1 MANGERQIALQFG
14 AGKIGRGLFA
24 QLFTRAGLEVVFVE
38 ARAEIVASLQR
49 HRACWIEWVDGERE
63 MIAPVRALH
72 TEQREAVAE
81 ACMQAVIAATAVGV
95 NVLPSVAPLLAQGLR
110 RRAAQHKLPFNILLG
125 ENDLHA
131 DQVLREA
138 LLSDK
143 SDGTDMAELLEA
155 VGLVRCVV
163 GRQVVAELP
172 GDPPGVRA
180 DRYDRL
186 LIDADAVRGELPSI
200 EGLQLVRPF
209 ESYFLRKLYVHNGLH
224 ALIAYLG
231 AEKGYATIQQA
242 LNDPAIR
249 ALFERAARALEHALL
264 EAFPFDPDEHHLAI
278 AEMVARIQ
286 HPHLDDPISRVAR
299 EPLRKLRP
307 EDRLVGAYR
316 LLQAQGEDSEP
327 FRQAILAALNY
338 YDPNDPESVQLRAWV
353 QQLGI
358 EGVLQEWCRIS

>member
-1 MANGERQIALQFG
+1 MRAIALQFG

-38 ARAEIVASLQR
+38 ARPGLVCSLQQ
-49 HRACWIEWVDGERE
+49 HRACWIEWVDGGRE
-63 MIAPVRALH
+63 IIAPVRALH
-72 TEQREAVAE
+72 TDEQAAVAE
-81 ACMQAVIAATAVGV
+81 ACVQAVIAATAVGV
-95 NVLPSVAPLLAQGLR
+95 NALPSVAPLLAEGLR
-110 RRAAQHKLPFNILLG
+110 QRADQHKLPFNILLG

-138 LLSDK
+138 LLSAQ
-143 SDGTDMAELLEA
+143 SDGSEMAALLGA

-186 LIDADAVRGELPSI
+186 LIDADAVRGELPPI
-200 EGLQLVRPF
+200 DGLLPVRPF
-209 ESYFLRKLYVHNGLH
+209 EIYFLRKLYVHNGLH
-224 ALIAYLG
+224 ALVAYLG
-231 AEKGYATIQQA
+231 AQKGYTTIQQA
-242 LNDPAIR
+242 LHDPAIR
-249 ALFERAARALEHALL
+249 ALFERAAIALERALLK
-264 EAFPFDPDEHHLAI
+264 AFPFDAEEHHQAV
-278 AEMVARIQ
+278 AEIVARIQ
-286 HPHLDDPISRVAR
+286 HPALDDPVSRVAR

-327 FRQAILAALNY
+327 FRQAILAALHY
-338 YDPNDPESVQLRAWV
+338 HDPNDPESVQLRAWI
-353 QQLGI
+353 QQHGI
-358 EGVLQEWCRIS
+358 EWVLREWCQISFA